1 MIFSEYMH
9 VKTIEEKEKNYKPG
23 IDDDTFDL
31 FAKKKCK
38 KNTKSQSKCKDK
50 GIFLWRVV
58 YT

>member
-1 MIFSEYMH
+1 MR
-9 VKTIEEKEKNYKPG
+9 VKTIEEKEKKNYKPG